1 MASLIDTTVLSYG
14 ANGDGLV
21 LIDDK
26 PAYIPQAVPGD
37 RLKLRVG
44 SDRHIEVL
52 DIESASA
59 NRVAPVCALFDSCGG
74 CSMQTTA
81 LPALL
86 QWKTGLVA
94 HALQRAG
101 FDNLPR
107 IEAMQV
113 PVESRRRIDLAF
125 QRLPGRIILGLH
137 RRHGDVVDMTECHV
151 IDPALFALLAPLR
164 EVLGSLGA
172 VTGGGDLQINLYS
185 SGPDILLSTD
195 AALVPTDRVKLAN
208 FGKTHKIPR
217 ISWRSKRRPNDGY
230 EIVAQQGP
238 VFHAFGS
245 VKLTPPPG
253 GFLQAS
259 AQSETAIAEAVL
271 AALPVLNRRDPI
283 VELFAGFG
291 TLTVPLAQKGRVLAY
306 EGHFEAIAALNSG
319 AIGQRIETTHRD
331 LTRQPLIAKEFEK
344 ARVVVLDPPHAGA
357 LIQMDHIARSK
368 VEDII
373 YVSCNPQALSKDSA
387 LLKKAGYEVLSIA
400 VIDQFLWSTEVEAV
414 VAFTRSKKRLSRRQ
428 T

>member
-1 MASLIDTTVLSYG
+1 MPSILETTVLSYG

-44 SDRHIEVL
+44 DDRHIDVL
-52 DIESASA
+52 DILTPSP
-59 NRVAPVCALFDSCGG
+59 NRVEPVCTLFGTCGG
-74 CSMQTTA
+74 CSMQTTS

-86 QWKTGLVA
+86 EWKTGLVQ
-94 HALQRAG
+94 HALDRAG
-101 FDNLPR
+101 FRNLPR
-107 IEAMQV
+107 IEATQV
-113 PVESRRRIDLAF
+113 PPLSRRRIDLAF
-125 QRLPGRIILGLH
+125 QRLPGRVVLGLH

-151 IDPALFALLAPLR
+151 IDPALFALLDPLR
-164 EVLGSLGA
+164 DVLSSLGA
-172 VTGGGDLQINLYS
+172 VTGGGDLQINLYT
-185 SGPDILLSTD
+185 SGPDILISTD
-195 AALVPTDRVKLAN
+195 ATLAPTDRVKLAA
-208 FGKTHKIPR
+208 FGRVHKVPR
-217 ISWRSKRRPNDGY
+217 ISWRSKRRPNEGY

-238 VFHAFGS
+238 IFHAFGA

-259 AQSETAIAEAVL
+259 AQSETAIADAVL
-271 AALPVLNRRDPI
+271 AALPALNRKDPI

-306 EGHFEAIAALNSG
+306 EGHFEAIAALKSG
-319 AIGQRIETTHRD
+319 AVGQRIETTHRD
-331 LTRQPLIAKEFEK
+331 LTRQPLIAKELAK
-344 ARVVVLDPPHAGA
+344 ARVVALDPPYAGA
-357 LIQMDHIARSK
+357 LIQMDHIARSN
-368 VEDII
+368 VEDIVYI
-373 YVSCNPQALSKDSA
+373 SCNPQALQKDSA
-387 LLKKAGYEVLSIA
+387 LLQKAGYEVLSIS

-414 VAFTRSKKRLSRRQ
+414 VAFTKSRKRLSRRQ

>member
-1 MASLIDTTVLSYG
+1 MPSILETTVLSYG

-44 SDRHIEVL
+44 DDRHIDVL
-52 DIESASA
+52 DILTPSP
-59 NRVAPVCALFDSCGG
+59 NRVEPVCTLFDTCGG
-74 CSMQTTA
+74 CSMQTTS
-81 LPALL
+81 LSALL
-86 QWKTGLVA
+86 EWKTGLVQ
-94 HALQRAG
+94 HALDRAG
-101 FDNLPR
+101 FRNLPR
-107 IEAMQV
+107 IEAKQV
-113 PVESRRRIDLAF
+113 PPLSRRRIDLAF
-125 QRLPGRIILGLH
+125 QRLPGRVVLGLH

-151 IDPALFALLAPLR
+151 IDPALFALLDPLR
-164 EVLGSLGA
+164 DVLSTLGA
-172 VTGGGDLQINLYS
+172 VTGGGDLQINLFT
-185 SGPDILLSTD
+185 SGPDILISTD
-195 AALVPTDRVKLAN
+195 ATLVATDRVKLAA
-208 FGKTHKIPR
+208 FGRAHKIPR
-217 ISWRSKRRPNDGY
+217 ISWRSKRRPNEGY

-238 VFHAFGS
+238 VFHAFGA

-259 AQSETAIAEAVL
+259 AQSETAIADAVL
-271 AALPVLNRRDPI
+271 AALPALNRKDPI

-306 EGHFEAIAALNSG
+306 EGHFEAIAALKSG
-319 AIGQRIETTHRD
+319 AVGQRIETTHRD
-331 LTRQPLIAKEFEK
+331 LTRQPLIAKELAK

-357 LIQMDHIARSK
+357 LIQMDHIARSN
-368 VEDII
+368 VEDIVYI
-373 YVSCNPQALSKDSA
+373 SCNPQALQKDSA
-387 LLKKAGYEVLSIA
+387 LLHKAGYEVLSIS

-414 VAFTRSKKRLSRRQ
+414 VAFTKSRKRLSRRQ

>member
-1 MASLIDTTVLSYG
+1 MPSIVEAEIRAFG

-26 PAYIPQAVPGD
+26 PAYIPHAVPGD
-37 RLKLRVG
+37 RMRLRVG
-44 SDRHIEVL
+44 DDRHVEVL
-52 DIESASA
+52 DLLSPSPE
-59 NRVAPVCALFDSCGG
+59 RVSPVCALFGQCGG

-86 QWKTGLVA
+86 DWKTALVR
-94 HALQRAG
+94 HALERAG
-101 FDNLPR
+101 FRTLPR
-107 IEAMQV
+107 VTSVQV
-113 PVESRRRIDLAF
+113 PPETRRRIDLAF
-125 QRLPGRIILGLH
+125 QRQPGRLVLGLH

-151 IDPALFALLAPLR
+151 VHPALLALLDPLR
-164 EVLGSLGA
+164 HVLSSLGA

-195 AALVPTDRVKLAN
+195 SALAPTDRVKLAA
-208 FGKTHKIPR
+208 FGRDHRIPR
-217 ISWRSKRRPNDGY
+217 ISWKSRRRPEQGF

-238 VFHAFGS
+238 VFHAFGA
-245 VKLTPPPG
+245 VKLCPPPG
-253 GFLQAS
+253 GFLQATE
-259 AQSETAIAEAVL
+259 QSESAIAQAVL
-271 AALPVLNRRDPI
+271 DALPSLNRRDPI

-291 TLTVPLAQKGRVLAY
+291 TLTVPMAQKGRVLAY
-306 EGHFEAIAALNSG
+306 EGHFEAISALKSG

-331 LTRQPLIAKEFEK
+331 LTRQPLIAKEFAK

-357 LIQMDHIARSK
+357 LIQMDHIARSG
-368 VEDII
+368 VEDIV
-373 YVSCNPQALSKDSA
+373 YVSCNPQALQKDSA
-387 LLKKAGYEVLSIA
+387 LLQKAGYEVLSVS

-414 VAFTRSKKRLSRRQ
+414 VSFTKSKKRLSRRQ

>member
-1 MASLIDTTVLSYG
+1 MPSIVEAEIRAFG

-26 PAYIPQAVPGD
+26 PAYIPHAVPGD
-37 RLKLRVG
+37 RMRLRVG
-44 SDRHIEVL
+44 DDRQVEVL
-52 DIESASA
+52 DLLSPSPE
-59 NRVAPVCALFDSCGG
+59 RVSPVCALFGQCGG

-86 QWKTGLVA
+86 DWKTALVR
-94 HALQRAG
+94 HALERAG
-101 FDNLPR
+101 FRTLPR
-107 IEAMQV
+107 VTSVQV
-113 PVESRRRIDLAF
+113 PPETRRRIDLAF
-125 QRLPGRIILGLH
+125 QRQPGRLVLGLH

-151 IDPALFALLAPLR
+151 VHPALLALLDPLR
-164 EVLGSLGA
+164 HVLSSLGA

-195 AALVPTDRVKLAN
+195 SALAPTDRVKLAA
-208 FGKTHKIPR
+208 FGRDHRIPR
-217 ISWRSKRRPNDGY
+217 ISWKSRRRPEQGF

-238 VFHAFGS
+238 VFHAFGA
-245 VKLTPPPG
+245 VKLCPPPG
-253 GFLQAS
+253 GFLQATE
-259 AQSETAIAEAVL
+259 QSESAIAQAVL
-271 AALPVLNRRDPI
+271 DALPSLNRRDPI

-291 TLTVPLAQKGRVLAY
+291 TLTVPMAQKGRVFAY
-306 EGHFEAIAALNSG
+306 EGHFEAISALKSG

-331 LTRQPLIAKEFEK
+331 LTRQPLIAKEFTK

-357 LIQMDHIARSK
+357 LIQMDHIARSG
-368 VEDII
+368 VEDIV
-373 YVSCNPQALSKDSA
+373 YVSCNPQALQKDSA
-387 LLKKAGYEVLSIA
+387 LLQKAGYEVLSVS

-414 VAFTRSKKRLSRRQ
+414 VSFTKSKKRLSRRQ